1 MNAKSLIA
9 TLLLGAASLASV
21 AHATVIDFN
30 HLAGT
35 NVAGNSYRTGTYTGF
50 YSNTMF
56 TSNGFNFAGT
66 GNDYLMGNAYSY
78 NNDASG
84 YAYNGTDFFMASGK
98 LTISSATASPFKVS
112 SLDLVGWSSMVTQ
125 ATLTGT
131 KVGGGT
137 VTQVVNLNAIPNSV
151 NRSGNDFRMFALSG
165 FDNLSSLSITH
176 TGTAFLAMDN
186 LVVNSTSV
194 PEPSS
199 LALFGLAMA
208 GCVFMRRRA
217 GKAS

>member
-1 MNAKSLIA
+1 MNAKSFIA
-9 TLLLGAASLASV
+9 TLLLGAASLAPA

-35 NVAGNSYRTGTYTGF
+35 NVPGNSYYNGLYTGF
-50 YSNTMF
+50 YSGATF
-56 TSNGFNFAGT
+56 TNNGFNFAGT
-66 GNDYLMGNAYSY
+66 GTDYSMGTAYS
-78 NNDASG
+78 NNDANV
-84 YAYNGTDFFMASGK
+84 YAYNGTDFFMASAK

-112 SLDLVGWSSMVTQ
+112 SLDLVGWSSMLTQ

-137 VTQVVNLNAIPNSV
+137 VTQVVNLNAITNSV
-151 NRSGNDFRMFALSG
+151 NRTGNDFRTFALSG

-176 TGTAFLAMDN
+176 TSNAFLAMDN

-208 GCVFMRRRA
+208 GCVLMRRRA
-217 GKAS
+217 AKAS